1 MDTHEQPPTSS
12 AAPRDPTW
20 TRLEDELAWYS
31 RKSQASQRIFKRT
44 KLAQLI
50 IGAAVPVVAL
60 VDLQPIVTASLA
72 AVVVVLEGA
81 QQLYQ
86 WQANWILY
94 RSTAEALKHE
104 RFLYLAEA
112 GPYGGSDRPDAHLIS
127 DRDAAPQ
134 WAEVTRTE

>member
-1 MDTHEQPPTSS
+1 
-12 AAPRDPTW
+12 
-20 TRLEDELAWYS
+20 
-31 RKSQASQRIFKRT
+31 
-44 KLAQLI
+44 
-50 IGAAVPVVAL
+50 VPVVAL

-134 WAEVTRTE
+134 WAK